1 MYIAL
6 CLVVNIKC
14 IVCVVFFFFSFF
26 FKGGG
31 LKLIANQTGNGE
43 AGFYV
48 CLFCP
53 LSCCLF
59 STRRNLREKKKLKGT
74 EVD

>member
-1 MYIAL
+1 MPHCKHKMY
-6 CLVVNIKC
+6 C
-14 IVCVVFFFFSFF
+14 VCVFFFCFF

-59 STRRNLREKKKLKGT
+59 STRRNLREKKLKRT